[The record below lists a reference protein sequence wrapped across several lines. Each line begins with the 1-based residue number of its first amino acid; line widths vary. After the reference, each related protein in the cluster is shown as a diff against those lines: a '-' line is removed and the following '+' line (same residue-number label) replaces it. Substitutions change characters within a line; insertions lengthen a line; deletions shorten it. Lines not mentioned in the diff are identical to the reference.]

1 MSFDVSKA
9 MEWAYK
15 DMLTFFPE
23 NVSTFGSELDQ
34 LFAMIYYSSHML
46 NPIVLYANEHRR
58 LILCALPLL
67 LDFRE
72 NDLHLLLW

>member
-34 LFAMIYYSSHML
+34 LFAMIYYASVA
-46 NPIVLYANEHRR
+46 IFF
-58 LILCALPLL
+58 IT
-67 LDFRE
+67 
-72 NDLHLLLW
+72 